1 MTQANRSRHGGP
13 ARIPEEQLQALREA
27 YMAALADP
35 ELLAEAGKA
44 RIPIAPASG
53 ADVAER
59 MLAALNQPPE
69 NLALM
74 KAVMEE

>member
-1 MTQANRSRHGGP
+1 
-13 ARIPEEQLQALREA
+13 
-27 YMAALADP
+27 MAALADP
-35 ELLAEAGKA
+35 ELLAEAAKA
-44 RIPIAPASG
+44 ELPIAPASG

-59 MLAALNQPPE
+59 MRAALNQPPE